1 VKINPL
7 QHNIETLDK
16 LTKEIHDVATTG
28 ILPDGDGVE
37 SVVVML
43 WFEAWADKLTDYRM
57 YF

>member
-1 VKINPL
+1 MKINPL

-28 ILPDGDGVE
+28 VLPDGDRVE

-43 WFEAWADKLTDYRM
+43 WFETWAEKLTSYKM
-57 YF
+57 